1 MIYTVTF
8 NPALDYAV
16 ETGDLNLGKTNR
28 SENEKIT
35 AGGKGI
41 NVSTVLKNLGADSV
55 ALGFIAGFTGKEIE
69 RQTKA
74 LNITT
79 DFIEI
84 DGLSR
89 INVKIRSSKETEINC
104 SGPIIPD
111 CALKKLYEKLLKLNN
126 GDYLVL
132 AGSVPSSLNKSVYAD
147 IMEMLDGRGVNVVVD
162 ATGELLGKVLPFH
175 PFLIKPNTQ
184 ELSEFFGV
192 EIEDQ
197 KEAIVYAKKLQD
209 LGARNVIVSM
219 GADGAIMVSEKGE
232 EYALDA
238 PSGKVINT
246 VGSGDSMGA
255 GFVYATASGSDY
267 CVAFKTAVASG
278 SASAFCEGLADKAK
292 IEEVLKTIK

>member
-111 CALKKLYEKLLKLNN
+111 HAKKELYEKLLKLNN

-132 AGSVPSSLNKSVYAD
+132 AGSVPSSLSKSVYAD
-147 IMEMLDGRGVNVVVD
+147 IMEMLDGRGD
-162 ATGELLGKVLPFH
+162 LL
-175 PFLIKPNTQ
+175 PN
-184 ELSEFFGV
+184 
-192 EIEDQ
+192 ED
-197 KEAIVYAKKLQD
+197 IV
-209 LGARNVIVSM
+209 
-219 GADGAIMVSEKGE
+219 
-232 EYALDA
+232 
-238 PSGKVINT
+238 
-246 VGSGDSMGA
+246 
-255 GFVYATASGSDY
+255 
-267 CVAFKTAVASG
+267 
-278 SASAFCEGLADKAK
+278 
-292 IEEVLKTIK
+292 